1 MFDLSYIVFIL
12 LGFVVGVLMGVT
24 GMGGAVLMTPAL
36 ILLGV
41 SPLTAVGTD
50 LLFMAVTKS
59 FGTLFH
65 GIKRN
70 LDIKIGIKLFLGALP
85 AFVIAY
91 VILLFIDKDFVNRYL
106 TFVLGGLLVL
116 VAILTFI
123 RLKAQQKEDF
133 KKTASEENGMKQT
146 LTILAVGFIVG
157 LTVQFTSVGAGIIV
171 IFALVY
177 LLKMTPKVVVGTSL
191 LFGVMMSILGA
202 VSHFTLGNVDYIMAI
217 FLMIGSVVGIYF
229 GTQMTTK
236 IPAAKFK
243 VVLDVGILFLG
254 LFTLGMAVYKM

>member
-1 MFDLSYIVFIL
+1 MLDLSFIVFIL
-12 LGFVVGVLMGVT
+12 LGFVVGVLMGIT
-24 GMGGAVLMTPAL
+24 GMGGAVLMTPTL

-50 LLFMAVTKS
+50 LMFMAVTKS
-59 FGTLFH
+59 FGTVFH

-70 LDIKIGIKLFLGALP
+70 LDIKIGMKLFVGALP
-85 AFVIAY
+85 AFIIAY
-91 VILLFIDKDFVNRYL
+91 GVLYYVDKDLVNKYL
-106 TFVLGGLLVL
+106 TFVLGCLLIV

-123 RLKAQQKEDF
+123 RLRARRGKRPRKNGF
-133 KKTASEENGMKQT
+133 EENGFRQT
-146 LTILAVGFIVG
+146 AAILAVGFIVG

-177 LLKMTPKVVVGTSL
+177 ILKMKPKVVVGTSL
-191 LFGVMMSILGA
+191 LFGVLMSILGA
-202 VSHFTLGNVDYIMAI
+202 VSHSTLGNVDYMMAV
-217 FLMIGSVVGIYF
+217 FLMLGSVVGIYF

-243 VVLDVGILFLG
+243 IVLDVGILFLG
-254 LFTLGMAVYKM
+254 VFTLGMAVYKM